1 MQLFLVIIMGTFG
14 VMGGALVAPGLP
26 TIGAAFGVEGGT
38 VGLILSVYTI
48 SAAFSLPI
56 LGYLIDRL
64 GRKKV
69 GLACLIIDG
78 SFGLLSVFSPSFGLL
93 LLCRFFQGIG
103 VAGLIPVAMT
113 IIGDLYDGDERL
125 NIMGYLT
132 GTLSLGAVVIP
143 LLGGFLVYIDWRL
156 PFVVYGFSL
165 FLAVFFYIFIPETAP
180 ALKDNPD
187 KEALENRDTSL
198 KKYILSLVEVL
209 KIRSIVEIFGYAFIT
224 YFLLYTVVTFVPIF
238 LNNFHGFG
246 ENIAGIALSIQ
257 GMFSA
262 IIASRAKLFK
272 NIRWKFKV
280 GGGFV
285 LIASALLL
293 FPIWAQGNILV
304 LLSVVIFGLGMGLLS
319 PVVYDRATDL
329 PPKELSGSV
338 IALFNTMK
346 YIGMSTS
353 PALLGLLVN
362 FISIQAMFSLVGVV
376 VLAGTLIMLIRTAA
390 LN

>member
-78 SFGLLSVFSPSFGLL
+78 SFGLLSVFSPTFALL

-156 PFVVYGFSL
+156 PFIVYGFSL
-165 FLAVFFYIFIPETAP
+165 ILAVFFYLFIPETAP
-180 ALKDNPD
+180 ALKENPD

-198 KKYILSLVEVL
+198 KKYISSLFEVL
-209 KIRSIVEIFGYAFIT
+209 KIKSIVEIFGYAFVT

-246 ENIAGIALSIQ
+246 ENIAGVALSLQ

-262 IIASRAKLFK
+262 IVASRAKLFK

-280 GGGFV
+280 GGGFI

-293 FPIWAQGNILV
+293 FPVWSQGNIIV
-304 LLSVVIFGLGMGLLS
+304 LMSVVIFGLGMGLLS

-362 FISIQAMFSLVGVV
+362 FMSIQAMFSLVGFV

>member
-1 MQLFLVIIMGTFG
+1 MQLFLIIIMGTFG

-26 TIGAAFGVEGGT
+26 TIGAAFGVEGGM
-38 VGLILSVYTI
+38 VGLVLSVYTL

-56 LGYLIDRL
+56 LGYLIDIL

-78 SFGLLSVFSPSFGLL
+78 SFGLLSVFSPSFALL

-132 GTLSLGAVVIP
+132 GTISLGAVVIP

-156 PFVVYGFSL
+156 PFIVYGLSL
-165 FLAVFFYIFIPETAP
+165 ILAVFFYLFIPETAP
-180 ALKDNPD
+180 ALQDNPGD
-187 KEALENRDTSL
+187 KKSKNNLSL
-198 KKYILSLVEVL
+198 KEYFLSLFEVL
-209 KIRSIVEIFGYAFIT
+209 KIKSIVEIFVYAFIT

-238 LNNFHGFG
+238 LNNYHGFG
-246 ENIAGIALSIQ
+246 ENIAGIALSVQ
-257 GMFSA
+257 GFFGA
-262 IIASRAKLFK
+262 VVASQAKVFK
-272 NIRWKFKV
+272 NLKWQYRV

-285 LIASALLL
+285 FIAFALMLLPFWNQGSISVLI
-293 FPIWAQGNILV
+293 
-304 LLSVVIFGLGMGLLS
+304 SVVIFGLGMGLLS

-346 YIGMSTS
+346 YIGMSAS
-353 PALLGLLVN
+353 PALLGILVAYIEIQSM
-362 FISIQAMFSLVGVV
+362 FIFVGAS
-376 VLAGTLIMLIRTAA
+376 VLAGTLIMMIRTAA